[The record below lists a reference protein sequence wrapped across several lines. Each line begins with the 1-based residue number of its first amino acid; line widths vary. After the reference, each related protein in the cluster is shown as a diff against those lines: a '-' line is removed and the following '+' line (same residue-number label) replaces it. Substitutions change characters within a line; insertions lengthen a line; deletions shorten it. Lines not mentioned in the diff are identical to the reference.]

1 MLVFVEPKVLLSYV
15 TDILSQLGQKVL
27 TGYNKASLPLGS
39 HGAAESEAIY

>member
-15 TDILSQLGQKVL
+15 TDMLSQLGQKVL

-39 HGAAESEAIY
+39 RGTAESEAIY